1 MAIRNGRLTIFMDI
15 NEYCFDL
22 TQWILDVR
30 LNNNDHEDHSNHC
43 TSANNRNQ
51 IMNLQ
56 SDGSYCQE
64 RKNFSSLC
72 ALFEWIIVCR
82 HKYVVISLEDLIL
95 LST

>member
-30 LNNNDHEDHSNHC
+30 LNKDDHEDHSNHC
-43 TSANNRNQ
+43 TSANNMNQ

-64 RKNFSSLC
+64 KKTSVRCVRYLNELLC
-72 ALFEWIIVCR
+72 VGINTL
-82 HKYVVISLEDLIL
+82 
-95 LST
+95 